1 MDPRVRA
8 LDEDGLAVEDMK
20 EGLMVGKVVF
30 VTGSTDGIGKET
42 ALGMAGMGARVLLHG
57 RNAEKGRRVA
67 EEIRENSG
75 NDDIEFFLEDFSSQR
90 EVRLLAAEVEAY
102 RRGSGRSARG
112 SSALDDRF
120 YGDAASG

>member
-8 LDEDGLAVEDMK
+8 LDEDGLAVEEMK

-30 VTGSTDGIGKET
+30 VTGSTDGIGKEA

-57 RNAEKGRRVA
+57 RNAEKGHGVA

-75 NDDIEFFLEDFSSQR
+75 NDDVEFFLADFSSQR
-90 EVRLLAAEVEAY
+90 EVRLLAAEVE
-102 RRGSGRSARG
+102 G
-112 SSALDDRF
+112 LQKRF
-120 YGDAASG
+120 WKICERLAGLG